1 MGLTPGFRS
10 RTSSL
15 FTFDAPV
22 TGTSVAM
29 TEQLTEERKH
39 RLIQLKGNR
48 WLQLAVLLIALIALS
63 FGLAYVFQQV
73 LSPFEATLYK
83 FAWLAYIG
91 VFGIML
97 LGNMTIIAPVP
108 VTTAIMIA
116 LATRWDPVLVS
127 LFASI
132 GGSLGELSGY
142 YAGYIGKSRL
152 INGQIQGH
160 DKIEGWMSRYGL
172 WAVFLL
178 ALQPVLPFDIAGLA
192 AGASKMP
199 VWKSLAALWLGKF
212 IKYVIICYSGV
223 SLIHFLPWSFKP

>member
-1 MGLTPGFRS
+1 M
-10 RTSSL
+10 
-15 FTFDAPV
+15 
-22 TGTSVAM
+22 VA
-29 TEQLTEERKH
+29 
-39 RLIQLKGNR
+39 
-48 WLQLAVLLIALIALS
+48 LLIALIGLS

-91 VFGIML
+91 VFGVML

-108 VTTAIMIA
+108 ITTAIMIA
-116 LATRWDPVLVS
+116 LATRWDPILVS

-142 YAGYIGKSRL
+142 YAGYISKNKI
-152 INGQIQGH
+152 INGLIPEH
-160 DKIEGWMSRYGL
+160 NRIEGWISRYGL

-192 AGASKMP
+192 AGASRMP
-199 VWKSLAALWLGKF
+199 VWKFLAALWLGKF

-223 SLIHFLPWSFKP
+223 SLIHFLPWNFKP